1 MAHGHAGDAQLQ
13 HSCFQGL
20 KLGFLADD
28 LHLGEL
34 GGGAVGSVEGGD
46 TLDGNGL
53 GGGHTASDGH
63 GGVGLHGG
71 GIRQHGEAGIGGKQA
86 VLGDIQTGDLF
97 LRRDPQAD
105 GVLQDGEDDG
115 DDHSHIEDYGSNAQA
130 LDAKE
135 VEATAVKDPL
145 FRGHAGG
152 EEAGEDSAQGTA
164 DAMDRDGAHRV
175 VNLGN
180 LVEKLHGQHDDQTE
194 DDAHNGGT
202 QRGYSVTP
210 GADDQLVGVHA
221 YGGGTVEAEPA
232 EPENEHAQSGKGQV
246 VA

>member
-1 MAHGHAGDAQLQ
+1 M
-13 HSCFQGL
+13 
-20 KLGFLADD
+20 
-28 LHLGEL
+28 
-34 GGGAVGSVEGGD
+34 
-46 TLDGNGL
+46 
-53 GGGHTASDGH
+53 
-63 GGVGLHGG
+63 
-71 GIRQHGEAGIGGKQA
+71 
-86 VLGDIQTGDLF
+86 
-97 LRRDPQAD
+97 
-105 GVLQDGEDDG
+105 LQDGEDDG
-115 DDHSHIEDYGSNAQA
+115 DDHSHIKDHGSNAQT

-135 VEATAVKDPL
+135 VETAAVKDPL

-180 LVEKLHGQHDDQTE
+180 LVEELHGQHDDQAE
-194 DDAHNGGT
+194 NNAHNGGT
-202 QRGYSVTP
+202 QGSNGVAPGGDAHQACQSGVVGHGDIRLAIAQPGEDQGGAAGHGGAEVGVEEHQT